1 MKKFALL
8 LAGVLSLGAGVICAC
23 TNGEVNNP
31 PDPDDPGIVDPPDD
45 NDTDFTEALGAYALF
60 DWVSEAG
67 VLNLAEGTLEGTQS
81 FEITDVTGAD
91 AEIVISCT
99 VDGVDYTIS
108 LNDAGALEMISV
120 ADNQLYS
127 TFLVEASRYAG
138 AWYSADETSYYY
150 VISDTVD
157 DEGYFSWRVC
167 NRSGVTTAEPYQA
180 VTIFESQGE
189 NYGITFYVPETNYF
203 FYYSGEAVYM
213 NDGTSMGTLE
223 VEAYTPVFSSMYL
236 NAEGEELSIDLVN
249 STVTYQGQEMT
260 ATAGFGAFGAG
271 IWFRDEDTS
280 VEHALIYTNEE
291 TKLVSLEGSE
301 VYAAYN
307 PEWLPGDENGE
318 GEWSIGTNLANGGD
332 VVFNDDQNIIF
343 EGTSYQLSHYIDD
356 GELVYSF
363 TVPGTAN
370 DYTYVIRAVEGSEDV
385 FYMES
390 NRSQRSGYYFREN
403 AKRQFVQT
411 FTSNSEILTID
422 EDYALTIT
430 TKDVDGDDVRPGTG
444 SRFTYLEDLGTIAY
458 SYTDSGLGTS
468 GSVTFNL
475 ALVNTQ
481 GIYWTIVGT
490 GGSYAA
496 YSTYLTEDYLPT
508 AIETMTQALN
518 EGDDYFTTGGLT
530 PETLRFNFETGIV
543 TVDGADSYYFS
554 WGYGAVR
561 TTDTPEL
568 YVTINEGEMVP
579 DSHYNRYTLFPS
591 STGLDAVLEAV
602 DIDSSGNISTSDE
615 QSRFYVAQNTF
626 EELFG
631 TTFVY
636 YGRYVQSS
644 ISIDEEGGL
653 NLSSYDASTGN
664 TNLLKVDRN
673 DYSIHIGISGG
684 TETITLVYAVD
695 GQNYIVEIVDRLYAT
710 YDSLVYCIPDLAEV
724 IGMYSNGSEYI
735 ILGSDGSVNY
745 NGVDVNVTG
754 IVSNPGEVI
763 VTFMRSNAVH
773 TATFTGGQVTV
784 ASGDSQTIYSNKIDT
799 DLSSFVGTYIV
810 AVDDDTDITV
820 GVSATVGGVNEQV
833 SLTTTINGVIR
844 TPSVQLSEDGK
855 LQIYFTAFD
864 FAAGGTVRCTL
875 TLDGDRVSVNATV
888 GSSGNTEVYDVSDW
902 DYSDFNIEET
912 QIGQGTL
919 SCVVKEGAPLYLL
932 NGVMCDGYEVSING
946 NVKTLTLDFNGT
958 DVVITNNNGSV
969 SVA

>member
-60 DWVSEAG
+60 DWVSETG

-99 VDGVDYTIS
+99 ADGVDYTIS

-157 DEGYFSWRVC
+157 NEGYFSWRVC

-223 VEAYTPVFSSMYL
+223 VEAYTPVFSSTYL

-280 VEHALIYTNEE
+280 VERALIYTNEE

-307 PEWLPGDENGE
+307 PEWLPGDEDGE

-430 TKDVDGDDVRPGTG
+430 TKDVDDDDVRPGTG

-530 PETLRFNFETGIV
+530 PETLSFNFET
-543 TVDGADSYYFS
+543 
-554 WGYGAVR
+554 
-561 TTDTPEL
+561 
-568 YVTINEGEMVP
+568 
-579 DSHYNRYTLFPS
+579 
-591 STGLDAVLEAV
+591 
-602 DIDSSGNISTSDE
+602 
-615 QSRFYVAQNTF
+615 
-626 EELFG
+626 
-631 TTFVY
+631 
-636 YGRYVQSS
+636 
-644 ISIDEEGGL
+644 
-653 NLSSYDASTGN
+653 
-664 TNLLKVDRN
+664 
-673 DYSIHIGISGG
+673 
-684 TETITLVYAVD
+684 
-695 GQNYIVEIVDRLYAT
+695 
-710 YDSLVYCIPDLAEV
+710 
-724 IGMYSNGSEYI
+724 
-735 ILGSDGSVNY
+735 
-745 NGVDVNVTG
+745 
-754 IVSNPGEVI
+754 
-763 VTFMRSNAVH
+763 
-773 TATFTGGQVTV
+773 
-784 ASGDSQTIYSNKIDT
+784 
-799 DLSSFVGTYIV
+799 
-810 AVDDDTDITV
+810 
-820 GVSATVGGVNEQV
+820 
-833 SLTTTINGVIR
+833 
-844 TPSVQLSEDGK
+844 
-855 LQIYFTAFD
+855 
-864 FAAGGTVRCTL
+864 
-875 TLDGDRVSVNATV
+875 
-888 GSSGNTEVYDVSDW
+888 
-902 DYSDFNIEET
+902 
-912 QIGQGTL
+912 
-919 SCVVKEGAPLYLL
+919 
-932 NGVMCDGYEVSING
+932 
-946 NVKTLTLDFNGT
+946 
-958 DVVITNNNGSV
+958 
-969 SVA
+969 